1 VDVFSPL
8 SALDAF
14 SICLTSFATNV
25 GLEPWATEEVFTKT
39 WYSWLG
45 LYTIF
50 SQLIGNGSD
59 GEAFLNLSLE
69 ILWKIQH

>member
-25 GLEPWATEEVFTKT
+25 GLEPWATEEVLTRPIRSSPNWSAMAVMVKLF
-39 WYSWLG
+39 S
-45 LYTIF
+45 IF
-50 SQLIGNGSD
+50 L
-59 GEAFLNLSLE
+59 
-69 ILWKIQH
+69 